1 MATEYIDL
9 IQDSRFLCRQT
20 DLVLAAGASGRVVN
34 VKKGQFLAPWDV
46 KNIAAKLQSA
56 GCRAFFFTERG
67 ATFGYNNLVAD
78 MRSIYWMQ
86 QLNYQVIFDA
96 THSVQRPGGAG
107 DRTAGDGEL
116 APILAR
122 AAVAA
127 GCDGV
132 FIETHENPAKPFP
145 MAQIRSRFALS
156 QVCSVC
162 SPVSVA
168 KFSLSPGARLRA
180 GLRIVSPRNKALRS
194 VAKSCLRKPLAPRKH
209 RRSRRRPRR
218 TKGTKQ
224 TKGQRR
230 DQGDKASKA
239 TKETKATKAKPEPA
253 REESEQEI
261 DIPVPD
267 GVPVKGIKVPS
278 YSPEGKLLMMLDA
291 EQARKLDAERIE
303 FENLKI
309 DAYSDDDK
317 KIYVELPRSIF
328 NLTTRILTSE
338 SRVLIRREDFE
349 LVGDAGEFYTKNRFA
364 KILGN
369 VKMTILSTENFNTP

>member
-1 MATEYIDL
+1 LAFG
-9 IQDSRFLCRQT
+9 S
-20 DLVLAAGASGRVVN
+20 LAAQQGTPSPSTKTPSVEKPS
-34 VKKGQFLAPWDV
+34 KKT
-46 KNIAAKLQSA
+46 K
-56 GCRAFFFTERG
+56 
-67 ATFGYNNLVAD
+67 
-78 MRSIYWMQ
+78 
-86 QLNYQVIFDA
+86 
-96 THSVQRPGGAG
+96 
-107 DRTAGDGEL
+107 
-116 APILAR
+116 
-122 AAVAA
+122 
-127 GCDGV
+127 
-132 FIETHENPAKPFP
+132 ETT
-145 MAQIRSRFALS
+145 
-156 QVCSVC
+156 
-162 SPVSVA
+162 
-168 KFSLSPGARLRA
+168 
-180 GLRIVSPRNKALRS
+180 
-194 VAKSCLRKPLAPRKH
+194 KSKE
-209 RRSRRRPRR
+209 
-218 TKGTKQ
+218 
-224 TKGQRR
+224 
-230 DQGDKASKA
+230 SKES
-239 TKETKATKAKPEPA
+239 KETKASTEKSEPA

>member
-1 MATEYIDL
+1 MSLSLAL
-9 IQDSRFLCRQT
+9 ACALAFGS
-20 DLVLAAGASGRVVN
+20 LAAQQGTP
-34 VKKGQFLAPWDV
+34 APSP
-46 KNIAAKLQSA
+46 KNCQRRENIEEA
-56 GCRAFFFTERG
+56 ERDQG
-67 ATFGYNNLVAD
+67 HQGHQGGD
-78 MRSIYWMQ
+78 Q
-86 QLNYQVIFDA
+86 
-96 THSVQRPGGAG
+96 GGAK
-107 DRTAGDGEL
+107 GETK
-116 APILAR
+116 AP
-122 AAVAA
+122 
-127 GCDGV
+127 
-132 FIETHENPAKPFP
+132 
-145 MAQIRSRFALS
+145 
-156 QVCSVC
+156 
-162 SPVSVA
+162 
-168 KFSLSPGARLRA
+168 
-180 GLRIVSPRNKALRS
+180 
-194 VAKSCLRKPLAPRKH
+194 
-209 RRSRRRPRR
+209 RRPRSPR
-218 TKGTKQ
+218 ETTKESKETKGTK
-224 TKGQRR
+224 
-230 DQGDKASKA
+230 
-239 TKETKATKAKPEPA
+239 EKPEPA

>member
-1 MATEYIDL
+1 MSLSLALACTL
-9 IQDSRFLCRQT
+9 AFGS
-20 DLVLAAGASGRVVN
+20 LAAQQGTPAPSQKLPAPNHQKLTNAEQNDEEAARRARDQVT
-34 VKKGQFLAPWDV
+34 KGETKD
-46 KNIAAKLQSA
+46 
-56 GCRAFFFTERG
+56 
-67 ATFGYNNLVAD
+67 
-78 MRSIYWMQ
+78 RS
-86 QLNYQVIFDA
+86 
-96 THSVQRPGGAG
+96 
-107 DRTAGDGEL
+107 
-116 APILAR
+116 
-122 AAVAA
+122 
-127 GCDGV
+127 
-132 FIETHENPAKPFP
+132 
-145 MAQIRSRFALS
+145 
-156 QVCSVC
+156 
-162 SPVSVA
+162 
-168 KFSLSPGARLRA
+168 
-180 GLRIVSPRNKALRS
+180 
-194 VAKSCLRKPLAPRKH
+194 
-209 RRSRRRPRR
+209 
-218 TKGTKQ
+218 KGTK
-224 TKGQRR
+224 
-230 DQGDKASKA
+230 
-239 TKETKATKAKPEPA
+239 EKPEPA

-369 VKMTILSTENFNTP
+369 VKMTIWSTENLNTP

>member
-1 MATEYIDL
+1 
-9 IQDSRFLCRQT
+9 
-20 DLVLAAGASGRVVN
+20 
-34 VKKGQFLAPWDV
+34 
-46 KNIAAKLQSA
+46 
-56 GCRAFFFTERG
+56 
-67 ATFGYNNLVAD
+67 
-78 MRSIYWMQ
+78 
-86 QLNYQVIFDA
+86 
-96 THSVQRPGGAG
+96 
-107 DRTAGDGEL
+107 
-116 APILAR
+116 
-122 AAVAA
+122 
-127 GCDGV
+127 
-132 FIETHENPAKPFP
+132 

-156 QVCSVC
+156 QLCSVC
-162 SPVSVA
+162 SPASVA
-168 KFSLSPGARLRA
+168 KFSLSLTLAC
-180 GLRIVSPRNKALRS
+180 ALAFGS
-194 VAKSCLRKPLAPRKH
+194 LAAQQGTPALSSKTASAEKTSKTPKETKP
-209 RRSRRRPRR
+209 
-218 TKGTKQ
+218 TKE
-224 TKGQRR
+224 
-230 DQGDKASKA
+230 S
-239 TKETKATKAKPEPA
+239 KETKATKEKSEPA

-291 EQARKLDAERIE
+291 EQARKLDADRIE

-369 VKMTILSTENFNTP
+369 VKMTILSTENFDTP